1 MHIVPKALGILD
13 ENNMD
18 QIASLE
24 QKCEYYQT
32 YDISRGEDECNSI
45 MDYIQKVSGQVFP
58 YDGRI
63 FDYDWYAIEMPY
75 VQMLM
80 NSSQVSQIY
89 ELIHI
94 SNSTK

>member
-45 MDYIQKVSGQVFP
+45 MDYI
-58 YDGRI
+58 
-63 FDYDWYAIEMPY
+63 
-75 VQMLM
+75 
-80 NSSQVSQIY
+80 
-89 ELIHI
+89 
-94 SNSTK
+94 